1 MTICP
6 LYLDTLPKT
15 TEPHNTPL
23 TGTEARP
30 EVQHHP
36 AGQVR
41 ARLLISS

>member
-1 MTICP
+1 MEKSISKNIKQTE
-6 LYLDTLPKT
+6 T